1 MNTLYYMEYFNLCVR
16 EIISLQWKRIAKRIL
31 SISTGFVIWS
41 CQSMLIKLPF
51 NHIGFKVRICI
62 LFRFCILTIESKWCK
77 PVWTI
82 VLICITVVSAV
93 ILWHLKQAQKKAQRF
108 DDENLAMVDTRE
120 FDEDLLYLTAFR
132 TMLET
137 RSIPWF

>member
-1 MNTLYYMEYFNLCVR
+1 M
-16 EIISLQWKRIAKRIL
+16 
-31 SISTGFVIWS
+31 
-41 CQSMLIKLPF
+41 
-51 NHIGFKVRICI
+51 
-62 LFRFCILTIESKWCK
+62 
-77 PVWTI
+77 
-82 VLICITVVSAV
+82 SAV

-137 RSIPWF
+137 RSIP